1 MREVTAKSIKL
12 NRDLEKM
19 LAEALERDLLVRIGW
34 ARNGDEKPKNGEIGV
49 ITHLPK

>member
-19 LAEALERDLLVRIGW
+19 LTEALERDLLVRIGW
-34 ARNGDEKPKNGEIGV
+34 GEMVMRNLRMERLE
-49 ITHLPK
+49 